1 MTSRF
6 FLENSQEFLSGNKIS
21 KKNNPDV
28 FHHLKDVLRVK
39 DKDLVELVAG
49 QSAYL
54 VRVNEISAM
63 EVFFNRLDKL
73 SKDPEIPVKTT
84 IVVPLLKSDHLDW
97 LIQKATELGVF
108 KIILT
113 NFSYSVVKDTKIEK
127 KLQRYEKIVKGA
139 AEQSHRLLVPE
150 IIYEKKFIEQAGLSD
165 HQIGIVAWEES
176 AKSGEK
182 SNLFKMIRLAKRDS
196 KFNEIVAV
204 FGPEGGISKKEI
216 KKLESSGF
224 IAAGLGPRILR
235 AETAPLYLLSS
246 VSLLIELS

>member
-108 KIILT
+108 KIDLK
-113 NFSYSVVKDTKIEK
+113 KDNDLSEDS
-127 KLQRYEKIVKGA
+127 R
-139 AEQSHRLLVPE
+139 HRTEDDIQKATDL
-150 IIYEKKFIEQAGLSD
+150 
-165 HQIGIVAWEES
+165 
-176 AKSGEK
+176 
-182 SNLFKMIRLAKRDS
+182 
-196 KFNEIVAV
+196 
-204 FGPEGGISKKEI
+204 EI
-216 KKLESSGF
+216 KDIDR
-224 IAAGLGPRILR
+224 IADIK
-235 AETAPLYLLSS
+235 EK
-246 VSLLIELS
+246 ELMEI

>member
-6 FLENSQEFLSGNKIS
+6 FLENSQEFLLENKIS

-28 FHHLKDVLRVK
+28 FHHLKDVLRVN
-39 DKDLVELVAG
+39 DKDLIELVAD

-54 VRVNEISAM
+54 VQVNEISAM
-63 EVFFNRLDKL
+63 EIFFNRSDKIL
-73 SKDPEIPVKTT
+73 KNPEMPIKTT
-84 IVVPLLKSDHLDW
+84 IVVPLLKADHLDW

-113 NFSYSVVKDTKIEK
+113 SFSYSVVKDTKIEK
-127 KLQRYEKIVKGA
+127 KVQRYEKIVKAA
-139 AEQSHRLLVPE
+139 AEQSHRLLIPE
-150 IIYEKKFIEQAGLSD
+150 IIYEKNFIKQVVLTSR
-165 HQIGIVAWEES
+165 QIGIVAWEES
-176 AKSGEK
+176 AKAGEK
-182 SNLFKMIRLAKRDS
+182 SNLFKMIHLADHDS
-196 KFNEIVAV
+196 NFNEIVAV

-216 KKLESSGF
+216 EKLELSGF